1 MDEKEKKVA
10 WTIEIGFYP
19 GIVMGI
25 RSYEEPEHTT
35 HVLYLP
41 FVDLALC
48 ILFFRAYP
56 TSI

>member
-10 WTIEIGFYP
+10 WSIEIGFYP
-19 GIVMGI
+19 GIVVGI

-48 ILFFRAYP
+48 IYK
-56 TSI
+56 